1 MVSLVLKVAT
11 VASILSVMLWP
22 VSCSCSA
29 PVSSGMV
36 GWLRDL
42 LECFR
47 WPELSRLTGELWVAR
62 LGSGEVELTLQG
74 GEHSGEML
82 VFL

>member
-1 MVSLVLKVAT
+1 M
-11 VASILSVMLWP
+11 
-22 VSCSCSA
+22 
-29 PVSSGMV
+29 
-36 GWLRDL
+36 

-62 LGSGEVELTLQG
+62 LGSGEVEVTLQG